1 MDENGN
7 GNRQKSMA
15 IVCWSSDLD
24 RVWPV
29 MILATTGAASGL
41 HVDVFFTFWG
51 LRVLQKNDKRMTG
64 QNWMQKGE
72 SIVDHG
78 GTDHLKLGKI
88 HFGGAGTMMIKK
100 LAKQY
105 NVASPTELLDMAK
118 DLGVN
123 LYPCQMTM
131 DLYGLTKDDF
141 IDGLET
147 PLGASRAR
155 AGEGSVAPPG
165 GTPMRL
171 SSSGDGTRRAL
182 FIVMHDPA
190 LPWTAPSDWRP
201 TGACDR

>member
-1 MDENGN
+1 MDGNGNGN

-15 IVCWSSDLD
+15 MVCWSGDLD

-29 MILATTGAASGL
+29 LILSTTAAASGL
-41 HVDVFFTFWG
+41 KVDVFFTFWG
-51 LRVLQKNDKRMTG
+51 LRVLQKNDRRITG

-72 SIVDHG
+72 SVVDRG

-88 HFGGAGTMMIKK
+88 HFGGAGTTMIKM

-131 DLYGLTKDDF
+131 DLYGFNKEDF
-141 IDGLET
+141 IDGLQ
-147 PLGASRAR
+147 PPMGAASFIDMA
-155 AGEGSVAPPG
+155 ADADI
-165 GTPMRL
+165 T
-171 SSSGDGTRRAL
+171 L
-182 FIVMHDPA
+182 FI
-190 LPWTAPSDWRP
+190 
-201 TGACDR
+201 